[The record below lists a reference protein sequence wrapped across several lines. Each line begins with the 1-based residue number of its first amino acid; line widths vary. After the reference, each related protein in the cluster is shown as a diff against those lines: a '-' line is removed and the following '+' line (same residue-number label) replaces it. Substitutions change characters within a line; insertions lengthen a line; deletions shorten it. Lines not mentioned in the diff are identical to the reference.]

1 MSKQPDA
8 LRLADDLTKYLGG
21 NTATQAAA
29 ELRRLSAE
37 NQRLYAQHA
46 SVVSDYEGAVVA
58 LKAQHDELLAAL
70 RLMLASHDATC
81 PGEECQLSGV
91 DLARA
96 AIAKAQQLLE
106 VTPAQMAHAEAIAKR
121 EQT

>member
-1 MSKQPDA
+1 MSAQSEA
-8 LRLADDLTKYLGG
+8 LRLADALERDPLKWCDE
-21 NTATQAAA
+21 AAA

-37 NQRLYAQHA
+37 NDARNVHLSERMLDLFKVEAQR
-46 SVVSDYEGAVVA
+46 
-58 LKAQHDELLAAL
+58 DELLAAL

-96 AIAKAQQLLE
+96 AIAKAE
-106 VTPAQMAHAEAIAKR
+106 GA
-121 EQT
+121 